1 MGHAGWTRIA
11 WKVSA
16 RGGVPEWDGGGE
28 QREDCGVEGGCEG
41 RAVVQHRLAGHVH
54 DAEWV
59 PIARNERFERLA

>member
-1 MGHAGWTRIA
+1 
-11 WKVSA
+11 
-16 RGGVPEWDGGGE
+16 VPEWDGGGE

-41 RAVVQHRLAGHVH
+41 RAVVQHRLAGRVH